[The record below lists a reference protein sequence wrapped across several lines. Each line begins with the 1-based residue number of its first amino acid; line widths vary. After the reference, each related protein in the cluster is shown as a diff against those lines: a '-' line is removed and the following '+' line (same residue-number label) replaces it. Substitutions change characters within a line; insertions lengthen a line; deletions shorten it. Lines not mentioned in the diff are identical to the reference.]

1 MRDTTRI
8 THAQANGSL
17 YVLRRRDTGA
27 YFRPGSNGSVDEP
40 VVYTLESA
48 RRKQTI
54 FGEQSR
60 LDMYRL
66 SEDRYTLTLAIAFDG
81 DMTAAP
87 ETINLG
93 VVAQGRAWDQA
104 FNIRRAQR
112 AGQI

>member
-8 THAQANGSL
+8 THAQANGPL

-27 YFRPGSNGSVDEP
+27 YFRPGSKGSVDEP

-54 FGEQSR
+54 FGEQSGVD
-60 LDMYRL
+60 LYRL
-66 SEDRYTLTLAIAFDG
+66 SEDCYTITLAITYDGDPTAAPITLTLDDEAQA
-81 DMTAAP
+81 TAS
-87 ETINLG
+87 
-93 VVAQGRAWDQA
+93 AQAA
-104 FNIRRAQR
+104 TIRRAQR